1 MCALARRRTC
11 PNEGQTCRDAVG
23 QPSAARIGQDWG
35 VAQLK
40 TVIPVWV
47 LVTVCAVLIGL
58 LSPVDEYLTW
68 LAIALVAGILLTF
81 CLQLAIVRKQG
92 LVTRVMVSLG
102 GSVVILGLA
111 TAILSLI
118 ASSAG

>member
-1 MCALARRRTC
+1 M
-11 PNEGQTCRDAVG
+11 
-23 QPSAARIGQDWG
+23 GQDWG

-68 LAIALVAGILLTF
+68 LAIALAAGILLTF

-111 TAILSLI
+111 TAILSII